1 MAEAK
6 ANERIA
12 TLLWSL
18 ERMLLDPAVRSD
30 PARVSALLAD
40 DFVEFGASGRVWSR
54 DEILAELAAKGESWT
69 PPSVEDF
76 ACRLVSESAALV
88 TYRAVRLDAAT
99 ESRSVSLR
107 SSLWIRESGSWKMC
121 FHQGTR
127 TN

>member
-1 MAEAK
+1 MTNSKTSKE
-6 ANERIA
+6 IA

-54 DEILAELAAKGESWT
+54 DEILVELAAEGAAWT
-69 PPSVEDF
+69 PPAVENF
-76 ACRLVSESAALV
+76 ALRLISENAALV
-88 TYRAVRLDAAT
+88 TYRTMRPDAAPGSST
-99 ESRSVSLR
+99 VSLR
-107 SSLWIRESGSWKMC
+107 SSLWIKESGSWKIS

-127 TN
+127 TS